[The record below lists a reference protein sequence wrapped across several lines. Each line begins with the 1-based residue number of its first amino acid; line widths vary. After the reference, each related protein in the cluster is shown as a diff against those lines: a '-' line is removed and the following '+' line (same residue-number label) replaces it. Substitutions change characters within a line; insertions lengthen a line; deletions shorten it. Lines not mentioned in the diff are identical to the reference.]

1 MNEFTKPYFDAI
13 AQLMAPTAPFEVETV
28 SVGGVPLK
36 AFKNAETSLG
46 SFLAA
51 GRNHGDALFLQY
63 QGEAWTFVEFF
74 HAVDQVCN
82 WLTHEQS
89 IAKGDRIAIAMR
101 NRPEWLVAFVAIVT
115 IGAVAVPL
123 NSWGKAQE
131 LQQGLEDSGARLVF
145 ADDARLAFIRELNRT
160 LPVVCADGAR
170 SEHTVLMTQILGR
183 DITAVAEPTEAV
195 TIDRHDPAILMFT
208 SGTSGRPKGA
218 LLSHFNCCQALM
230 NIEFIGAGTY
240 MTNVEEMN
248 KQRAS
253 PIPPKTLLAVPLFH
267 ISGLLSQALINLRHG
282 RALYMMYKWE
292 IDEAIRIVKDEKI
305 TVLMGAPVMLLEL
318 LKNEQF
324 GDEHAAFLT
333 NVSAG
338 GAATPELLSELY
350 ANKTGS
356 AMSGGGWGMTETM
369 GSGAAFTGRYFAER
383 PDASGFP
390 SPIVEFS
397 FRDENANVVPAGEPG
412 EIWVRSSAAIQ
423 GYFSGGKPSDEP
435 VDGWMAT
442 GDVGYIS
449 DEGFLYICGR
459 VKDMIIRGGE
469 NVYPSEVE
477 ACLLELPGCEE
488 TAVIGLPHD
497 AWGEE
502 VAAVIRMSHGQSS
515 DASEVT
521 AFCKERLAGFKVPA
535 HVVFTEEP
543 LERNALQKLLK
554 AQIRERYFG

>member
-1 MNEFTKPYFDAI
+1 MNEFTKPYFDAV
-13 AQLMAPTAPFEVETV
+13 AQLMAPTAPFEIETV
-28 SVGGVPLK
+28 EVGGVPLR

-46 SFLAA
+46 AFLAA

-63 QGEAWTFVEFF
+63 QGESWTYSDFF
-74 HAVDQVCN
+74 GAVDKVCD
-82 WLTHEQS
+82 WLVKDQG
-89 IAKGDRIAIAMR
+89 INKGDRIAIAMR
-101 NRPEWLVAFVAIVT
+101 NRPEWLVAFVAAVT
-115 IGAVAVPL
+115 VGAVAVPL

-131 LQQGLEDSGARLVF
+131 LQQGLEDSEASLVF
-145 ADDARLAFIRELNRT
+145 ADEARLGYIRELNAS
-160 LPVVCADGAR
+160 L
-170 SEHTVLMTQILGR
+170 
-183 DITAVAEPTEAV
+183 TAVSVDGESTDHTKAMPDIFERDTAAAAEVVAV
-195 TIDRHDPAILMFT
+195 DRHDPAILMFT

-218 LLSHFNCCQALM
+218 MLSHFNCCQALM
-230 NIEFIGAGTY
+230 NVEFIGAGTY
-240 MTNVEEMN
+240 MTNMEEMN
-248 KQRAS
+248 QQLAS

-282 RALYMMYKWE
+282 RALFMMYKWD

-324 GDEHAAFLT
+324 GDDHAAHLT

-350 ANKTGS
+350 ATKTGS

-397 FRDENANVVPAGEPG
+397 FRDEEANVVPAGEPG

-435 VDGWMAT
+435 VEGWMAT

-488 TAVIGLPHD
+488 AAVIGLPHET
-497 AWGEE
+497 WGEE
-502 VAAVIRMSHGQSS
+502 VAAVIRMSPGQSPEA
-515 DASEVT
+515 DVVT

-535 HVVFTEEP
+535 HVVFTDEP

>member
-1 MNEFTKPYFDAI
+1 MNEFTKPYFDAV
-13 AQLMAPTAPFEVETV
+13 AQLTAPTAPFEIETV
-28 SVGGVPLK
+28 DVAGVPLK

-46 SFLAA
+46 TFLAA

-63 QGEAWTFVEFF
+63 QGESWTYADFFV
-74 HAVDQVCN
+74 AVDKVCG
-82 WLTHEQS
+82 WLVNDQG
-89 IAKGDRIAIAMR
+89 INKGDRVAIAMR
-101 NRPEWLVAFVAIVT
+101 NRPEWLVAFVATVT
-115 IGAVAVPL
+115 VGAVAVPL
-123 NSWGKAQE
+123 NSWGKAKE
-131 LQQGLEDSGARLVF
+131 LQQGLEDSEASLVF
-145 ADDARLAFIRELNRT
+145 ADEARLGFIRELNVS
-160 LPVVCADGAR
+160 LAAVSVDGDSAD
-170 SEHTVLMTQILGR
+170 HTTAMADILDR
-183 DITAVAEPTEAV
+183 DTAAVAEV
-195 TIDRHDPAILMFT
+195 VSVDRHDPAILMFT

-218 LLSHFNCCQALM
+218 MLSHFNCCQALM
-230 NIEFIGAGTY
+230 NVEFIGAGTY
-240 MTNVEEMN
+240 MTNMEEMN
-248 KQRAS
+248 QQLAS

-282 RALYMMYKWE
+282 RALFMMYKWD

-324 GDEHAAFLT
+324 GDEHAAYLT

-350 ANKTGS
+350 ATKTGS

-397 FRDENANVVPAGEPG
+397 FRDEEANVVPAGEPG

-435 VDGWMAT
+435 IEGWMAT

-488 TAVIGLPHD
+488 AAVIGLPHET
-497 AWGEE
+497 WGEE
-502 VAAVIRMSHGQSS
+502 VAAVIRMAPGQSPEA
-515 DASEVT
+515 DEVT
-521 AFCKERLAGFKVPA
+521 AFCKERLAGFKVPS
-535 HVVFTEEP
+535 HFVFTDEP

>member
-1 MNEFTKPYFDAI
+1 MNEFTKPYFDAV

-28 SVGGVPLK
+28 EVGGVPLR

-46 SFLAA
+46 AFLAA

-63 QGEAWTFVEFF
+63 QGESWTYADLFV
-74 HAVDQVCN
+74 AVDKVCN
-82 WLTHEQS
+82 WLVNDQGIS
-89 IAKGDRIAIAMR
+89 KGDRIAIAMR
-101 NRPEWLVAFVAIVT
+101 NRPEWLVAFVAAVT
-115 IGAVAVPL
+115 VGAVAVPL
-123 NSWGKAQE
+123 NSWGRAKE
-131 LQQGLEDSGARLVF
+131 LQQGLEDSEASLVF
-145 ADDARLAFIRELNRT
+145 ADEARLGYIRELNPN
-160 LPVVCADGAR
+160 LAAVSADGD
-170 SEHTVLMTQILGR
+170 STDHTTGMADILER
-183 DITAVAEPTEAV
+183 DTAAVAEAV
-195 TIDRHDPAILMFT
+195 AVDRHDPAILMFT

-218 LLSHFNCCQALM
+218 MLSHFNCCQALM
-230 NIEFIGAGTY
+230 NVEFIGAGTY
-240 MTNVEEMN
+240 MTNMEEMN
-248 KQRAS
+248 QQLAS

-282 RALYMMYKWE
+282 RALFMMYKWD
-292 IDEAIRIVKDEKI
+292 IDEAIRIVKEEQI

-318 LKNEQF
+318 LKSEQF
-324 GDEHAAFLT
+324 GDEHAAHLT

-338 GAATPELLSELY
+338 GAATPDLLSELY
-350 ANKTGS
+350 ATKTGS

-397 FRDENANVVPAGEPG
+397 FRDEEAKMVPAGEPG

-435 VDGWMAT
+435 VEGWMAT

-488 TAVIGLPHD
+488 TAVIGLAHET
-497 AWGEE
+497 WGEE
-502 VAAVIRMSHGQSS
+502 VAAVIRMAPGQSP
-515 DASEVT
+515 DADVVT

-535 HVVFTEEP
+535 HVVFTDKP

>member
-1 MNEFTKPYFDAI
+1 MNEFTKPYFDAV
-13 AQLMAPTAPFEVETV
+13 AQLMAPTAPFEIETV
-28 SVGGVPLK
+28 EVGGVPLR

-46 SFLAA
+46 TFLAA

-63 QGEAWTFVEFF
+63 QGESWTYADFF
-74 HAVDQVCN
+74 GAVDKVCD
-82 WLTHEQS
+82 WLVNDQG
-89 IAKGDRIAIAMR
+89 ICKGDRIAIAMR
-101 NRPEWLVAFVAIVT
+101 NRPEWLVAFVAAVT
-115 IGAVAVPL
+115 VGAVAVPL

-131 LQQGLEDSGARLVF
+131 LQQGLEDSEASLVF
-145 ADDARLAFIRELNRT
+145 ADEARLAFIRELNVS
-160 LPVVCADGAR
+160 LAAVSADGD
-170 SEHTVLMTQILGR
+170 STDHTTAMADILER
-183 DITAVAEPTEAV
+183 NTAAAAEVVAV
-195 TIDRHDPAILMFT
+195 DRHDPAILMFT

-218 LLSHFNCCQALM
+218 MLSHFNCCQALM
-230 NIEFIGAGTY
+230 NVEFIGAGTY
-240 MTNVEEMN
+240 MTNMEEMN
-248 KQRAS
+248 QQLAS

-282 RALYMMYKWE
+282 RALFMMYKWD
-292 IDEAIRIVKDEKI
+292 IDEAIRIVKDEQI

-324 GDEHAAFLT
+324 GDEHAAYLT

-350 ANKTGS
+350 ATKTGS

-397 FRDENANVVPAGEPG
+397 FRDEEANVVPAGEPG

-435 VDGWMAT
+435 VEGWMAT

-488 TAVIGLPHD
+488 AAVIGLPHET
-497 AWGEE
+497 WGEE
-502 VAAVIRMSHGQSS
+502 VAAVIRMAPDQSS
-515 DASEVT
+515 DADVVT

-535 HVVFTEEP
+535 HVVFTDDP